1 MLIIFIGAF
10 AAPNPNPKSE
20 EKSESTPSL
29 HLQKR
34 QAGPSA
40 GAKPYS
46 DALAY
51 FNNYGSWPAGYTQ
64 HYTQLNYN
72 GLNPILFNPTYRF

>member
-1 MLIIFIGAF
+1 MFIAGAL
-10 AAPNPNPKSE
+10 AAPSSNPKSE
-20 EKSESTPSL
+20 EKSDSNLTL

-34 QAGPSA
+34 QAGPSS

-51 FNNYGSWPAGYTQ
+51 FNNFGSWPAGYTQ
-64 HYTQLNYN
+64 HYSLLNYN
-72 GLNPILFNPTYRF
+72 GLNPTIFNPTYRL